1 MKEKSRHRRNGEL
14 RRLVVH
20 LSSDHPFFGTSDP
33 SVSLRPSLA
42 SDAFQKRIESRGR
55 DQSGEDFE
63 IQARVLDPGRR
74 PGSVCHVQVI
84 LYEFEFRGRV
94 LEPDDIHVLRVPRNL
109 EALDVP
115 RSLAVRRDA
124 DVVVVLLAPE
134 LLLDYDLGSV
144 PTEPVEKEGVER

>member
-1 MKEKSRHRRNGEL
+1 M
-14 RRLVVH
+14 
-20 LSSDHPFFGTSDP
+20 
-33 SVSLRPSLA
+33 
-42 SDAFQKRIESRGR
+42 
-55 DQSGEDFE
+55 
-63 IQARVLDPGRR
+63 LDPGRR